1 MPLQPNGRV
10 VIDQNDIGKSDF
22 DILMDMIYET
32 NKVRFPREHIWTG
45 TPSALDQR
53 PDIDDDENTYIDVR
67 INPNWDNEYS
77 RHSGFLYRRH
87 DLTQYFENI
96 DISITATEFPFT
108 VRSIWDTQ
116 VQPFL
121 PYPINKNDIQ
131 DYLFT
136 SLTSDTITVYA
147 TSGSLLWTGKVH
159 LHLNPIS
166 PAFFELC
173 PVTPFLAGFT
183 EFVPGV

>member
-10 VIDQNDIGKSDF
+10 VINEEDIGKSDF
-22 DILMDMIYET
+22 DILMDLIYET

-45 TPSALDQR
+45 TPKPLDQR

-67 INPNWDNEYS
+67 VDPLWNYEYS
-77 RHSGFLYRRH
+77 RHGGFLYRRQ
-87 DLTQYFENI
+87 DLTEYFQDVEVA
-96 DISITATEFPFT
+96 ITATEFPFT
-108 VRSIWDTQ
+108 IRSIWDTQ
-116 VQPFL
+116 VQPYL

-136 SLTSDTITVYA
+136 DLHATTVTVYA
-147 TSGSLLWTGKVH
+147 ASGSLLWSGHVKI
-159 LHLNPIS
+159 LLNPIN

-173 PVTPFLAGFT
+173 PVTPFLNGFT
-183 EFVPGV
+183 EYVPV